1 MQVFEVERGWR
12 ECGAQVVL
20 EASYHNEWILDVNLF
35 GFTKYTPKEE

>member
-1 MQVFEVERGWR
+1 MQVVKVERGWR

-20 EASYHNEWILDVNLF
+20 EALDHNEWILDVKIF